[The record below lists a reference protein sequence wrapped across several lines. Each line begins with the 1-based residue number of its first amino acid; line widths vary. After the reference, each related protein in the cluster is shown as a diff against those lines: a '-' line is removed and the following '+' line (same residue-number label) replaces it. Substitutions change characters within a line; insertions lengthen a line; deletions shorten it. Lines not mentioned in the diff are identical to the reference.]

1 MAALPQPK
9 VRAAESE
16 WRTARRLYAIYCG
29 VLAHFDL
36 GVPPCP
42 EIESLIDRQDDA
54 VRERVG
60 EWITLM
66 DDHCPVMLLRQV
78 LQRDQIGT
86 QENLL
91 ALIRRHLDR
100 PTKSIVDRTK
110 IDFLLVQFVVNSIPE
125 GLNPSD
131 WTLAEVG
138 RALEPVLGPYSLALP
153 DWLQPLTDLTEDVNK
168 CRCMQDLI
176 DYRILERGHEIK
188 TDAEDRFFQPIALV
202 PFTHYNILL
211 RRTFINSLR
220 ADLAVLQRNVTRLEK
235 LGVKSIDAT
244 QAGLSNHEALASV
257 RRICLEWRN
266 LLSTE
271 YSSGQVFRAINELR
285 ACTQNALRLAVQRIQ
300 QERHSRRG
308 RHKTEVA
315 EERGSSGRLGVRL
328 QIDLSDDIQGAF
340 SQVEPE
346 LAPEMTVE
354 SAYPEL
360 TVDYETISAN
370 AERYKIPL
378 VIGRIRSQ
386 LAKAEANAK
395 ATALSVYFGSSAV
408 RLSSWEAKAFL
419 VDEDESVG
427 AVKSSVAARLI
438 LRKAFDEFREGVT
451 GALSTALT
459 IAHCEAART
468 QELIAQ
474 VRERC
479 DIDSIVFLTAT
490 AQRLLEL
497 IREAEFALG

>member
-1 MAALPQPK
+1 MAAYPQPK

-16 WRTARRLYAIYCG
+16 WRTARRLYAIYSS
-29 VLAHFDL
+29 VLARFDL

-42 EIESLIDRQDDA
+42 EIESLIDRQDDE
-54 VRERVG
+54 VRDRVE

-78 LQRDQIGT
+78 LQRDQIGS

-100 PTKSIVDRTK
+100 ENKTVVDRTK
-110 IDFLLVQFVVNSIPE
+110 LDFLLVQFVVNSMPE
-125 GLNPSD
+125 GLSPSEL
-131 WTLAEVG
+131 TLAEVG
-138 RALEPVLGPYSLALP
+138 RALEPVLGAYTLAIP
-153 DWLQPLTDLTEDVNK
+153 AWLQPLSQLSEEVLK
-168 CRCMQDLI
+168 CHRMQDLV
-176 DYRILERGHEIK
+176 DLKILQRGREIK
-188 TDAEDRFFQPIALV
+188 ADAGDQFVQPIALV
-202 PFTHYNILL
+202 LFTHYNILL
-211 RRTFINSLR
+211 RRTFIYSLR
-220 ADLAVLQRNVTRLEK
+220 ADLAVLQRNVNRLEK
-235 LGVKSIDAT
+235 LGAKCIDARS
-244 QAGLSNHEALASV
+244 AGLSEHESLSSV

-285 ACTQNALRLAVQRIQ
+285 SCTENALLA
-300 QERHSRRG
+300 S
-308 RHKTEVA
+308 
-315 EERGSSGRLGVRL
+315 EERLKLERQKRRERRHAAAAAAAGGIGVRL
-328 QIDLSDDIQGAF
+328 RIDLSDDFQTTF
-340 SQVEPE
+340 EDRDLE
-346 LAPEMTVE
+346 PEMTVE
-354 SAYPEL
+354 AAYPEL

-370 AERYKIPL
+370 AERYRIPA

-386 LAKAEANAK
+386 LARTEAAK
-395 ATALSVYFGSSAV
+395 ALSVYFGSSAI

-427 AVKSSVAARLI
+427 AVKASVAARLI

-468 QELIAQ
+468 QELVAQ

-479 DIDSIVFLTAT
+479 DIDRIVFLSAT

>member
-1 MAALPQPK
+1 MATTAQPK
-9 VRAAESE
+9 VRAPESE
-16 WRTARRLYAIYCG
+16 WRTARRLYAIYSG

-42 EIESLIDRQDDA
+42 EIESLIDRQEEE
-54 VRERVG
+54 VRERVE

-78 LQRDQIGT
+78 LQRDEIGT

-100 PTKSIVDRTK
+100 PEKTIVDRTK
-110 IDFLLVQFVVNSIPE
+110 LDFLLVQFVVNSMPE
-125 GLNPSD
+125 GLSPSEL
-131 WTLAEVG
+131 TLAEVG
-138 RALEPVLGPYSLALP
+138 RALEPVLGPYSLAIP
-153 DWLQPLTDLTEDVNK
+153 DWLEPCEALAEDVGK
-168 CRCMQDLI
+168 CHCMQDLV
-176 DYRILERGHEIK
+176 DYQILERGREIK
-188 TDAEDRFFQPIALV
+188 TVAGERFFQPIALV
-202 PFTHYNILL
+202 LFTHYNILL
-211 RRTFINSLR
+211 RRTFIFSLR
-220 ADLAVLQRNVTRLEK
+220 ADLAVLQRNVTRLQK

-244 QAGLSNHEALASV
+244 QAGLSDHEALASV

-271 YSSGQVFRAINELR
+271 YSGGQVFRAINELR
-285 ACTQNALRLAVQRIQ
+285 TCTEQALRGQVQRIQ
-300 QERHSRRG
+300 QERHRRRG
-308 RHKTEVA
+308 RHTRNDA
-315 EERGSSGRLGVRL
+315 AERGSEGRIGVRL

-340 SQVEPE
+340 TDQQAEPV
-346 LAPEMTVE
+346 PEMTVE

-370 AERYKIPL
+370 TERYKIPL

-386 LAKAEANAK
+386 LAKAEANAR
-395 ATALSVYFGSSAV
+395 AHAFSVYFGSSAV
-408 RLSSWEAKAFL
+408 RLSSWETKAFL
-419 VDEDESVG
+419 VDDDESVG
-427 AVKSSVAARLI
+427 AVKASVAARLI

-468 QELIAQ
+468 QEFIAQ
-474 VRERC
+474 IREGC
-479 DIDSIVFLTAT
+479 DIDKIVFLTAT